1 MNIDAKQ
8 LVADLVDV
16 IRFHDLEDEDA
27 RAADLCQLADEMA
40 IEASEDNDAE
50 IEAIRQENLHPL
62 SP

>member
-8 LVADLVDV
+8 LVADLVKV
-16 IRFHDLEDEDA
+16 LRFHDLDEEDA
-27 RAADLCQLADEMA
+27 YVADLCLLADEMA